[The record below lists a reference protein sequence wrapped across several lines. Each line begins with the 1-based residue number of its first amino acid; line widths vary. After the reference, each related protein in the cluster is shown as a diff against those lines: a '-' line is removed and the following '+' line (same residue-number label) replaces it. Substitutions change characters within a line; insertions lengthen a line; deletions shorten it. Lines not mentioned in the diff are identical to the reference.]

1 MSRQGKINIHK
12 KQQKVQSEIEIHY
25 CCAIP
30 VALEVYFQLVSCL
43 EEVVEAASRVG
54 PRAPLPL
61 VVLPPYGDLVVRRE
75 VLKLP
80 RVQVVSAKK
89 CVKWKNNCVATEGK
103 SHNNISHITHFT
115 SKSSIHNYFNVPGT
129 DHDTETGV
137 GPGHRDTG

>member
-1 MSRQGKINIHK
+1 
-12 KQQKVQSEIEIHY
+12 
-25 CCAIP
+25 

-80 RVQVVSAKK
+80 RVQVVSA
-89 CVKWKNNCVATEGK
+89 
-103 SHNNISHITHFT
+103 
-115 SKSSIHNYFNVPGT
+115 GT